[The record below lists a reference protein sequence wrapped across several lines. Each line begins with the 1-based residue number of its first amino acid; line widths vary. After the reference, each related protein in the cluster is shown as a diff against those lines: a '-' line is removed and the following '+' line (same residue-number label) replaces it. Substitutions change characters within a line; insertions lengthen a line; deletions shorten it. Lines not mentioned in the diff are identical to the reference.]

1 MDKMS
6 GNYAFGWV
14 QGFEVNL
21 LSTVAG
27 VDLRRPAIN
36 LPDLPRSV
44 TMIGPVI
51 LVGLPSASWT

>member
-6 GNYAFGWV
+6 GNYVFGWA

-36 LPDLPRSV
+36 LPDLGRSSLS
-44 TMIGPVI
+44 ILDVI
-51 LVGLPSASWT
+51 VSTA

>member
-6 GNYAFGWV
+6 GNYAFGWI

-27 VDLRRPAIN
+27 VDLRRPAIK
-36 LPDLPRSV
+36 LPDLGRSSLS
-44 TMIGPVI
+44 ILDVI
-51 LVGLPSASWT
+51 VSTA